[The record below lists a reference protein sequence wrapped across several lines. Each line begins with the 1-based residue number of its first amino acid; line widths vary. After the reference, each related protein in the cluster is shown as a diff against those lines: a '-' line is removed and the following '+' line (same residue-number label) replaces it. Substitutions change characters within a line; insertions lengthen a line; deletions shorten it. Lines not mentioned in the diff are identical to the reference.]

1 VIHLGEE
8 KFFIFMVFLGRKAEH
23 EEEEK
28 VRKRLISEP
37 LQYLLVQRNQCIKA
51 PYLVK
56 SFSEPQYYPRDI

>member
-1 VIHLGEE
+1 
-8 KFFIFMVFLGRKAEH
+8 MVFLGRKAEH